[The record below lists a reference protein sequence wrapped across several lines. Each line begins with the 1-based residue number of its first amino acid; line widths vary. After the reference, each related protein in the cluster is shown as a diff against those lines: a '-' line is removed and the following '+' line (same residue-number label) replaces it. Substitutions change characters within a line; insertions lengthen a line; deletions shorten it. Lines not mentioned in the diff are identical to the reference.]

1 MMNKKK
7 RKHRKRDFM
16 LCLIYLSGRCNF
28 KFLNLKK
35 ITFVDKKSGVKL
47 KRRECVTIPPF
58 NCPEI
63 EVQKT
68 SSGWKPFGKVKFA

>member
-1 MMNKKK
+1 
-7 RKHRKRDFM
+7 M
-16 LCLIYLSGRCNF
+16 LCLVDLLGGRNF
-28 KFLNLKK
+28 KFLLYFKNFTFANKK
-35 ITFVDKKSGVKL
+35 RCVKL
-47 KRRECVTIPPF
+47 KRRDGVTIPPF